1 MKIYTKT
8 GDAGMTGIYRNE
20 RVAKDSPRIE
30 ANGELD
36 ELDSCIGVV
45 RSQLPANHEFQPIL
59 RDVQLA
65 LMEIMAQVATP
76 SSERGAVKPLP
87 ENLVECCEKH
97 IDELQERCDAMGLDT
112 GCFILPGG
120 TAVSAFCHLARSVAR
135 RAERR
140 LWTLHKIDSLPEEAL
155 VFVNRLSDMLYSMA
169 RLEQCASGMDE
180 ERWRSFACKF

>member
-45 RSQLPANHEFQPIL
+45 RSQLPASHEFQPIL

-76 SSERGAVKPLP
+76 SSEREAVKPLP

-97 IDELQERCDAMGLDT
+97 IDELQERCDAMGLDC

-140 LWTLHKIDSLPEEAL
+140 LWTLHKIDPLPEEAL